1 MGIPL
6 AGKRGDP
13 IDKET
18 LGISVGDV
26 DPIMFT
32 VFFLIIFET
41 VQNTL
46 EIRLQASLRKAE
58 EFYSDLMKDRHGLH
72 I

>member
-6 AGKRGDP
+6 ARKRGDP

-26 DPIMFT
+26 DPITFT

-46 EIRLQASLRKAE
+46 EIRLQASLLKAE